1 LLYKEPSQTNQKTM
15 DAVKILGSLLANN
28 AMGSKSGSNILNTLL
43 GGGNNRSGQS
53 GNHNLAGDILGAL
66 LGGSQRKGGN
76 AGLGALGALLGAA
89 ASNQSKGGSGLDAL
103 GALLGGGNPGGSG
116 GGRGLEA
123 LAGLLG
129 GQKGSGGGL
138 GAIAELL
145 SGAQKSN
152 PAAGGLAGLIGGLL
166 GGGQQPAA
174 AAGGLGG
181 LLGAMA
187 GGASGSDL
195 LGALLG
201 AAPGP
206 LSAPPREAQQE
217 AEILIEAMCN
227 AAKADG
233 QIDAV
238 EREKILKKLG
248 DLDQNELDF
257 VKRQLAAPLNLDDF
271 ISRVP
276 KDMAQQV
283 YAFSLM
289 AVKLDSQAEAQYFA
303 RLAGGLGIDGQTANQ
318 IHAQMGE
325 PQIFA

>member
-1 LLYKEPSQTNQKTM
+1 M

-43 GGGNNRSGQS
+43 GGEKGRGRSGNQ
-53 GNHNLAGDILGAL
+53 NLAGDILGAL
-66 LGGSQRKGGN
+66 LGGGQRKGGN

-89 ASNQSKGGSGLDAL
+89 ANNQNKGGAGGGL
-103 GALLGGGNPGGSG
+103 GALA
-116 GGRGLEA
+116 EF
-123 LAGLLG
+123 LG
-129 GQKGSGGGL
+129 GQKGGDGGGL
-138 GAIAELL
+138 GAIADLL
-145 SGAQKSN
+145 AGAAQKSG
-152 PAAGGLAGLIGGLL
+152 PASAGGGLAGFVDDLL
-166 GGGQQPAA
+166 GGGGSGQKPGS
-174 AAGGLGG
+174 GGLGG
-181 LLGAMA
+181 LLDALAKGA
-187 GGASGSDL
+187 GGTSGSDL

-201 AAPGP
+201 AAPGS
-206 LSAPPREAQQE
+206 LKAPRREAQQE

-233 QIDAV
+233 EIDDT

-248 DLDQNELDF
+248 DLDQSEIDF
-257 VKRQLAAPLNLDDF
+257 VRRKLAAPLNLDDF
-271 ISRVP
+271 IARVP
-276 KDMAQQV
+276 KDMSQQV

-289 AVKLDSQAEAQYFA
+289 AVRLDSKAEAQYFS